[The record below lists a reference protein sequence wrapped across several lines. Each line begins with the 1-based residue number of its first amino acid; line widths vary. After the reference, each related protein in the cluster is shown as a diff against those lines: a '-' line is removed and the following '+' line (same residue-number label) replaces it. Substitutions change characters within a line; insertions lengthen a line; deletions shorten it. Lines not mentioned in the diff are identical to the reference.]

1 MDDPID
7 QHPMRNYVAIFL
19 GQFPHAA
26 PDNPTIYRFSIAEI
40 MANYPEKAVK
50 AFCNPVTGFVSKES
64 DRFGLPELR
73 DLKVWLENWMAQ
85 EERLQRY
92 AALPKPQKRDP
103 IGYVPAPARP
113 RKNLFVPEGF
123 PGYDRM
129 VARRNLPG
137 GEDDSEFETRVCVD
151 GATRVGILVPLN
163 WYHEAG
169 LGRRSASGVAD
180 VSGRT
185 T

>member
-1 MDDPID
+1 ME
-7 QHPMRNYVAIFL
+7 NE
-19 GQFPHAA
+19 
-26 PDNPTIYRFSIAEI
+26 PDA
-40 MANYPEKAVK
+40 
-50 AFCNPVTGFVSKES
+50 
-64 DRFGLPELR
+64 L
-73 DLKVWLENWMAQ
+73 AQ
-85 EERLQRY
+85 EV
-92 AALPKPQKRDP
+92 PQGP
-103 IGYVPAPARP
+103 VGYVPVRRRIPG
-113 RKNLFVPEGF
+113 NLFVPEGF